1 MTNTVKN
8 GDTVTI
14 HYKGTFDDGTEFD
27 SSVKRGMPFEF
38 VVGTGQVIKG
48 WDEALSDM
56 KKGEKRTLI
65 IPSDLAY
72 GERGSPPKIPPS
84 STLVFEVELLDF

>member
-1 MTNTVKN
+1 V
-8 GDTVTI
+8 
-14 HYKGTFDDGTEFD
+14 FD

-56 KKGEKRTLI
+56 KKRRETH
-65 IPSDLAY
+65 PHY
-72 GERGSPPKIPPS
+72 P
-84 STLVFEVELLDF
+84 F